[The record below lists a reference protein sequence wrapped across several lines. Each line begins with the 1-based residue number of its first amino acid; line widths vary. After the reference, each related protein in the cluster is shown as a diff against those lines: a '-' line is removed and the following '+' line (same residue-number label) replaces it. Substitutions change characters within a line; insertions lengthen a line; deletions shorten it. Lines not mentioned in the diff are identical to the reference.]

1 MSDHLHETAEIKRLD
16 RPNDR
21 VLAGVCSGLGRYFD
35 LNPAFFRLG
44 FVVLTLLGGA
54 GIFVYLAAVLVVP
67 DEGKERSIAEQV
79 ITERHRRPWPLVA
92 LAIVCAVLVIGI
104 SRNRVWPTF
113 GAGWVLVA
121 GAFLIVLWAG
131 RGGSDVGHGF
141 WRGVGRLVGGL
152 VALFFVCVIAAIVL
166 AFTWFHLSLSDGVGT
181 RTYTPATAS
190 QVQRTYHLGAGHLT
204 IDLSGLT
211 GLTQP
216 VIVKAHLGLG
226 NLDVVVP
233 RGIPVTVDGHANAG
247 AVSIFD
253 QRVGGRDVD
262 LRSGSGHVLTID
274 ARVGAGRID
283 VEHASP

>member
-1 MSDHLHETAEIKRLD
+1 MSDHLHETAEIKRLE

-35 LNPAFFRLG
+35 LNASFFRLG

-79 ITERHRRPWPLVA
+79 IAERHRRPWPLVA
-92 LAIVCAVLVIGI
+92 LAVVCAILVIGI
-104 SRNRVWPTF
+104 SRNRIWPTF

-121 GAFLIVLWAG
+121 GALLVVFWAG
-131 RGGSDVGHGF
+131 RSGTGVGHSF
-141 WRGVGRLVGGL
+141 WRGVGRIVAGL
-152 VALFFVCVIAAIVL
+152 AALFVACVVAAVVL

-181 RTYTPATAS
+181 RTYTPANAS
-190 QVQRTYHLGAGHLT
+190 QVHRTYNLGAGHLT
-204 IDLSGLT
+204 IDLSELT
-211 GLTQP
+211 GLAQP
-216 VIVKAHLGLG
+216 VTVTAHLGLG
-226 NLDVVVP
+226 KLQVVVP
-233 RGIPVTVDGHANAG
+233 RGVPVTVDGHANAG
-247 AVSIFD
+247 DVSIFN

-262 LRSGSGHVLTID
+262 LQTGSGHVLTID